1 MGLFGPSVG
10 HPALY
15 EEICRYHDL
24 DKKIKKLLD
33 AVVKK
38 YQMPRP
44 AEIFIVPE
52 TLRRAMEEAASDDE
66 KNDLRKLYET
76 WFQE

>member
-15 EEICRYHDL
+15 EEVCRFHEF

-33 AVVKK
+33 TVVKK
-38 YQMPRP
+38 YQMQRP
-44 AEIFIVPE
+44 AEIFIDPA

-66 KNDLRKLYET
+66 KSDMRKLYET